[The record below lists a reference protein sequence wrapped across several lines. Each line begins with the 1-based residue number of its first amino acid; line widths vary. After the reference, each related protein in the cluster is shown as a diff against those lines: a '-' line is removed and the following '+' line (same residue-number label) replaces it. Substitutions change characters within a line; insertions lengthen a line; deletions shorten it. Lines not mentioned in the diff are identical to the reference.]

1 MSNIMR
7 RLLFIFTLV
16 AFVNGLIG
24 QVRYFDER
32 YVSSL
37 SYLNP
42 VLVNPG
48 ATGAEGT
55 HQIIANYRNKW
66 ATFPDSPK
74 SFIIS
79 YDGAIADNLGF
90 GAQFLT
96 DRNGSLTTSKVQGAL
111 SYTIETAANKL
122 GVGLSGEYIKHGL
135 DSDVATHSMIDPND
149 VLIIER
155 LAGNGFFDVS
165 VGVYGVYDNTITYGL
180 ALPSLV
186 SSRIDDNTN
195 EVHGT
200 DFGYIVNLGYIYR
213 RDEVIFEPSVFVKQL
228 NNVPF
233 HADINLL
240 ARFVDDKLRGGISY
254 TVGADEKVGF
264 LVGTRFNTLSFNYGY
279 NISRN
284 EFQTYNNGSHEL
296 SVRFDIGGD
305 RSKGMDA
312 DMEMDKMKKEE
323 GLIEEVIQE
332 GINN

>member
-16 AFVNGLIG
+16 AFVNVLMG

-42 VLVNPG
+42 VLINPG

-74 SFIIS
+74 SIIIN
-79 YDGAIADNLGF
+79 YDGPIADNLGF
-90 GAQFLT
+90 GAQFLS
-96 DRNGSLTTSKVQGAL
+96 DRNGDLTTTKVQGSLA
-111 SYTIETAANKL
+111 YTIETSVNKL

-135 DSDVATHSMIDPND
+135 DSEVNSHELTQSGDGLINDRID
-149 VLIIER
+149 
-155 LAGNGFFDVS
+155 GNGFFDVS
-165 VGVYGVYDNTITYGL
+165 IGVYGVYDNTITYGL

-186 SSRIDDNTN
+186 SSRIDSDSPDT
-195 EVHGT
+195 
-200 DFGYIVNLGYIYR
+200 
-213 RDEVIFEPSVFVKQL
+213 
-228 NNVPF
+228 
-233 HADINLL
+233 
-240 ARFVDDKLRGGISY
+240 LRGGISY
-254 TVGADEKVGF
+254 TIGADEKVGCI
-264 LVGTRFNTLSFNYGY
+264 VGTRFNTLSFNYGY
-279 NISRN
+279 NVSRN

-296 SVRFDIGGD
+296 SLRFDIGGD
-305 RSKGMDA
+305 RSNAQVEDLEVTK
-312 DMEMDKMKKEE
+312 MEKE
-323 GLIEEVIQE
+323 GLIRGEVIQE